1 MLQLTQYGGVSQFS
15 CPRLSD
21 WLDDVHRP
29 HWDSAEFWNTLWKLR
44 NIGCWLRDP
53 IRIVTTVVQ

>member
-53 IRIVTTVVQ
+53 IR